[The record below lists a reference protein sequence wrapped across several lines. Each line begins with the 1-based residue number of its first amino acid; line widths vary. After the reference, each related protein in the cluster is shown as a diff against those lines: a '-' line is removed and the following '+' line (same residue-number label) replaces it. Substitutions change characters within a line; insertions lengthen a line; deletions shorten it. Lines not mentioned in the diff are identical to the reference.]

1 MSVPYPKLGRDEN
14 TEHSQSPNNG
24 LLKYNGEIY
33 PTRQSV
39 FPSESLDLPRQSP
52 QLGNTGKYVPSRAG
66 PIRDFSVSGQL
77 YWAYIIPY
85 CPVGDSV
92 VAALRIHQRVR
103 R

>member
-1 MSVPYPKLGRDEN
+1 MYCTV
-14 TEHSQSPNNG
+14 HSQSPNNG

-33 PTRQSV
+33 PPRQSV

-52 QLGNTGKYVPSRAG
+52 QLGNTGKYLASRAG
-66 PIRDFSVSGQL
+66 PIRDFSVLGEL

-92 VAALRIHQRVR
+92 VAALRIHQRVADEVSR
-103 R
+103 P